1 MNMSESDGI
10 EEALE
15 GQLRVLVTAA
25 TQLGERA
32 ARAREAA
39 QRTAAA
45 HSEQEQ
51 RELQARFAAEQQL
64 ARTQYGQVHNPQWWD
79 NAKPA
84 DISAVWQTTKAWSNE
99 DPEAARAE
107 ARMAQELRDRYG
119 ITPEELNTAAE
130 AERTRATQDRAEA
143 EQLMQQADQQ
153 DRATER
159 ARDDDRSAGPANG
172 QAGSDAQQEAHVL
185 YDSADRREDTAEAL
199 KAQGLEPS
207 VVETRMRADVSQGT
221 PATQAVAKDSRP
233 RSLKTL
239 KNRGA
244 VNQQTH
250 RAVLER

>member
-79 NAKPA
+79 NAKPE
-84 DISAVWQTTKAWSNE
+84 DISAVWQTTKAWSAE

-107 ARMAQELRDRYG
+107 ARMAQEINDRYG
-119 ITPEELNTAAE
+119 ITPEELHTAAD
-130 AERTRATQDRAEA
+130 AERTRAAKDRAEA
-143 EQLMQQADQQ
+143 EQLMQQADHQ
-153 DRATER
+153 DRAQDK
-159 ARDDDRSAGPANG
+159 ARNDEPSTGLENTRSGR
-172 QAGSDAQQEAHVL
+172 DIEAETQVL
-185 YDSADRREDTAEAL
+185 YDSAERREGTARDLES
-199 KAQGLEPS
+199 QGIDPA
-207 VVETRMRADVSQGT
+207 VVKTRMRADISQGK
-221 PATQAVAKDSRP
+221 PATEAVTSKP
-233 RSLKTL
+233 RSAKARKT
-239 KNRGA
+239 RGSA
-244 VNQQTH
+244 GIG
-250 RAVLER
+250 AERQGLAR